1 MPVTEEFCCSGGS
14 TCKGRRPCR
23 SGFSRD
29 LSRLKA
35 LLHLKN
41 AHGRGIPLLRW
52 INMQRTPT
60 LVERLQPRFFAPST
74 SSKVSFS
81 SNPPSR
87 EPVPS
92 PAWPG
97 GANKLIQAIKQRGH
111 GRIGCALFACRPRQ
125 PALTRP
131 TPIFTGL
138 RATTYPPSSACM
150 SSQETRDTL
159 IFQQLPV
166 PRKTIRRV
174 FIRIFVSSHRL
185 QLSM

>member
-1 MPVTEEFCCSGGS
+1 
-14 TCKGRRPCR
+14 
-23 SGFSRD
+23 
-29 LSRLKA
+29 
-35 LLHLKN
+35 
-41 AHGRGIPLLRW
+41 
-52 INMQRTPT
+52 
-60 LVERLQPRFFAPST
+60 
-74 SSKVSFS
+74 
-81 SNPPSR
+81 
-87 EPVPS
+87 
-92 PAWPG
+92 
-97 GANKLIQAIKQRGH
+97 
-111 GRIGCALFACRPRQ
+111 
-125 PALTRP
+125 LTRP